1 MRNLSALGKKLIE
14 AGFESIHDAHLGIQV
29 DDIIARGSRKQ
40 TRLFWAA
47 LAEKYPLKMWEE
59 VDCDNPLV
67 YTGYTIGKEM
77 RDGKP
82 WYTMDMTA
90 DLTEF
95 MIESAWMAAGL

>member
-1 MRNLSALGKKLIE
+1 MEQGFSRSHNDKCMFVNPVTHMR
-14 AGFESIHDAHLGIQV
+14 LGIHV

-47 LAEKYPLKMWEE
+47 LGEKYPLKMWEE

-67 YTGYTIGKEM
+67 YTGYIIGKEV

-82 WYTMDMTA
+82 
-90 DLTEF
+90 
-95 MIESAWMAAGL
+95 